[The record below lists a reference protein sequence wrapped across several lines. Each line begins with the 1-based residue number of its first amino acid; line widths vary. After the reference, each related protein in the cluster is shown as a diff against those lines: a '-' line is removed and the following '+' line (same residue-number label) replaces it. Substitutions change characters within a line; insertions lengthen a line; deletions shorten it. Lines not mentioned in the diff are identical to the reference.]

1 MNGLNRR
8 GLRVEFAQTP
18 EDIRECQKLRYQ
30 VFARELGAAIGDP
43 RLETDSDAFDPY
55 CRHLVVRE
63 HASDAIVAC
72 TRILT
77 SETSA
82 ACGGFYSQQE
92 FDLSPILAL
101 PGRVMEV
108 GRTCVHA
115 DYRRGPAIALLLA
128 GLATFMHENRCDYL
142 IGCGSVPLS
151 ADRECALQTV
161 AHLIAI
167 YGSPPH
173 LRVKPRNPL
182 PVPYA
187 DESVCAGADG
197 AAPALLRAYMR
208 LGAYVCGAPCFD
220 ADFNVADVFV
230 LLLRSRYDG
239 RYLERLL
246 GRSLKQRV
254 A

>member
-18 EDIRECQKLRYQ
+18 EDIKECQRLRYQ
-30 VFARELGAAIGDP
+30 VFARELGAAIGDT
-43 RLETDSDAFDPY
+43 RLETDSDFFDPF

-63 HASDAIVAC
+63 RMSGSIVAC

-77 SETSA
+77 SETSV

-128 GLATFMHENRCDYL
+128 GLAQFMDENRCDYL

-161 AHLIAI
+161 AHLIHLH
-167 YGSPPH
+167 GSPPD
-173 LRVKPRNPL
+173 LRVNPRNPL
-182 PVPYA
+182 PVPHA
-187 DESVCAGADG
+187 IDSRCTGTDS

-208 LGAYVCGAPCFD
+208 LGAYVCGTPCFD
-220 ADFNVADVFV
+220 PDFNVADVFV

-239 RYLERLL
+239 RYIERLL
-246 GRSLKQRV
+246 GRSLKQQV